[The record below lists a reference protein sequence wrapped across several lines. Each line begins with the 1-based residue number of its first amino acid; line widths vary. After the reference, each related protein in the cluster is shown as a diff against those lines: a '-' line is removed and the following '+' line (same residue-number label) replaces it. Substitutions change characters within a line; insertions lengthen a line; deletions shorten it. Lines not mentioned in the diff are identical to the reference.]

1 MIDLK
6 RLRGSTL
13 VSPTSPTSAAYVG
26 PVAEIIVDTDG
37 FGLGGP
43 LVRVQDGVTPGGWPI
58 GGNTGAPFTL
68 DPVTTGTIHTVTF
81 SSPQTC
87 TYWSSATG
95 GSKTTHIP
103 AAAVGNKGYLW
114 IIKTTLNNG
123 DIHNIIPL
131 SGTVESFGTLTFND
145 FRASISLVSDGVSN
159 WMVV

>member
-6 RLRGSTL
+6 LLRANSLT
-13 VSPTSPTSAAYVG
+13 VPAAAAYVG
-26 PVAEIIVDTDG
+26 PLSELVHDVDTNC
-37 FGLGGP
+37 LR
-43 LVRVQDGVTPGGWPI
+43 LQDGVTPGGVAEFCPS
-58 GGNTGAPFTL
+58 TAAAFTL
-68 DPVTTGTIHTVTF
+68 DPVTTGLSHTVTF
-81 SSPQTC
+81 STAQTC

-95 GSKTTHIP
+95 GNKNTHIP
-103 AAAVGNKGYLW
+103 AAAAGNKGYLW